1 MACLLMADH
10 LPPNLGSAL
19 LTCQRQ
25 SPDMLRWLRAT
36 SNVNDTDDVRMAKN
50 RPCQLPAVSLQDQ
63 ERKKEKANRGSE
75 SGPVGG
81 LWPQPMGGQG
91 WKTCPVDRPSGFSKR
106 RKMTRKCWLQTSGCG
121 IAFLCNHH
129 RIALWDVGMNRPRGE
144 EVCGLFSLMK

>member
-36 SNVNDTDDVRMAKN
+36 PNMNDTDDVRMAKN

-63 ERKKEKANRGSE
+63 ERNKEKANRGLLKAGP
-75 SGPVGG
+75 SGSVAPANGRGG
-81 LWPQPMGGQG
+81 LENM
-91 WKTCPVDRPSGFSKR
+91 SGRQAPASSPR
-106 RKMTRKCWLQTSGCG
+106 RKMTRECWPQTSGCG
-121 IAFLCNHH
+121 IAFLCSHHH
-129 RIALWDVGMNRPRGE
+129 RIALWDIGTNRSRGC
-144 EVCGLFSLMK
+144 VAFLS